1 MQKITPFLWFDDQAE
16 EAAKFYT
23 SIFKDSKVGKIL
35 RYSEETAKISQ
46 SGRPPGSVLTVE
58 FEIEGQKFTALNGGP
73 QFKFNESVSFVVNCE
88 TQEEVDYFWEKLTAD
103 GGQESA
109 CGWLKDKF
117 GVSWQITPTVLI
129 EMLQDEN
136 AAKSERVMNA
146 MLQMQK
152 IDIKTLREAYAGE

>member
-1 MQKITPFLWFDDQAE
+1 
-16 EAAKFYT
+16 
-23 SIFKDSKVGKIL
+23 V
-35 RYSEETAKISQ
+35 
-46 SGRPPGSVLTVE
+46 GSVLTIE

-88 TQEEVDYFWEKLTAD
+88 TQDEVDYFWEKLTAD

-117 GVSWQITPTVLI
+117 GLSWQITPTVLI
-129 EMLQDEN
+129 DMLNDKDPE
-136 AAKSERVMNA
+136 KSERVMKA

-152 IDIKTLREAYAGE
+152 IDIKTLKDTYGQ